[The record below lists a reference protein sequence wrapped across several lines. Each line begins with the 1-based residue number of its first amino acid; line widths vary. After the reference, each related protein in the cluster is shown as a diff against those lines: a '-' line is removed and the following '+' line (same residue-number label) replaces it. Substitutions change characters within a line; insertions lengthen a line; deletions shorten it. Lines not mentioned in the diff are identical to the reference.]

1 MKNKKEI
8 KVWDNM
14 TFDEY
19 TDQLFIMK
27 LQETVDCMKAL
38 NKKNPFLVDED
49 VLQSAKILL
58 KYFTPPKIGKK

>member
-1 MKNKKEI
+1 MKNKREI

-27 LQETVDCMKAL
+27 LHETVDCMKVL
-38 NKKNPFLVDED
+38 SKKNPFLVDED